1 MTAKTEQVQRTME
14 NLKKHRIDV
23 MFVETKE
30 EVPPIIE
37 EMIPEGAV
45 VGSGGSVSLVESG
58 VMDLLRSGKYQYLD
72 RSGKDITPE
81 EREEIGQKAHSADF
95 FLCSSNA
102 VIEDGCLYNVDG
114 NSNRITSILY
124 GPKKV
129 IMVVSVNKIVK
140 TLDDAIYRVKS
151 YVAPKNCARAG
162 FKTYCA
168 TEGICV
174 ALKQKDK
181 PGMTDGCDSPM
192 RSCCNHLVSTHQR
205 IPGRICVILVGE
217 PLGL

>member
-1 MTAKTEQVQRTME
+1 MNEQIQRTMD
-14 NLKKHRIDV
+14 NLKKHRMNAV
-23 MFVETKE
+23 YVQTKE
-30 EVPPIIE
+30 EVLPLIE
-37 EMIPEGAV
+37 EMIPKGALI
-45 VGSGGSVSLVESG
+45 GTGGSLTLAECG
-58 VMDLLRSGKYQYLD
+58 VMDFLRSGDYRFLD
-72 RSGKDITPE
+72 RSSDMTAE
-81 EREEIGQKAHSADF
+81 EREEVSSKSRSADV

-102 VIEDGCLYNVDG
+102 ITEDGCLYNVDG
-114 NSNRITSILY
+114 NSNRVTSIAY

-162 FKTYCA
+162 IKSYCE
-168 TEGICV
+168 TEGICA
-174 ALKQKDK
+174 ALKTMEK
-181 PGMTDGCDSPM
+181 PGMTDGCDFPG

-205 IPGRICVILVGE
+205 IPGRINIILVGE

>member
-1 MTAKTEQVQRTME
+1 MTAMTEQIQRTME
-14 NLKKHRIDV
+14 NLKKHRYDV
-23 MFVETKE
+23 KFVETKE
-30 EVPPIIE
+30 EVLPIIE
-37 EMIPEGAV
+37 EMIPEGSL
-45 VGSGGSVSLVESG
+45 VGSGGSLTLAESG

-72 RSGKDITPE
+72 RFSKDVTDE
-81 EREEIGQKAHSADF
+81 ERETMGHRAHSADF

-114 NSNRITSILY
+114 NSNRITSIVY

-162 FKTYCA
+162 MKTYCA
-168 TEGICV
+168 TEGICM
-174 ALKQKDK
+174 ALKLKEK
-181 PGMTDGCDSPM
+181 PGMTEGCDSPG
-192 RSCCNHLVSTHQR
+192 RSCCNHLISTHQR
-205 IPGRICVILVGE
+205 VPGRITVILVGE